1 MISLKESF
9 SLCFKNDWSSCNSFL
24 FFTIFQVILTSTKSC
39 TPLTFSVD
47 QQKNWRT
54 RSIYEI
60 MKNQFVLWKDQPYVG
75 LFEINRHLRISRNER
90 IRKKKVFVISLCEE
104 NTISWSTDAYLCLLL
119 GTVNEQ
125 YHHGNHDY
133 PFSQVILHGPSTS
146 TRKKKKNFNFLFVTK
161 KWRFCSFLVLY
172 LIFIQANF
180 SEWRTDILSYS
191 SCNCHDGKSPWV

>member
-1 MISLKESF
+1 
-9 SLCFKNDWSSCNSFL
+9 
-24 FFTIFQVILTSTKSC
+24 
-39 TPLTFSVD
+39 
-47 QQKNWRT
+47 
-54 RSIYEI
+54 
-60 MKNQFVLWKDQPYVG
+60 MKG
-75 LFEINRHLRISRNER
+75 
-90 IRKKKVFVISLCEE
+90 FVIRLCEE

-125 YHHGNHDY
+125 YHHGNHDN

-146 TRKKKKNFNFLFVTK
+146 TRKKNKNVNFLFVTK

-191 SCNCHDGKSPWV
+191 SCNCHDGKSPEFESGAHAFYPSFLFWEGEFRWREESFSLPPPPPFSQHPFHFHCYSLTKL